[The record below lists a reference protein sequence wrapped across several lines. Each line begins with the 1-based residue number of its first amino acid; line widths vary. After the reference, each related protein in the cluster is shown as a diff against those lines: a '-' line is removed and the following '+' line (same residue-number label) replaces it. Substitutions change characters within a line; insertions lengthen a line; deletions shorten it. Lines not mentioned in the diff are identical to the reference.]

1 MKVLRYYQPGK
12 IEVEEATQ
20 PVIGAGEVLVKVR
33 ACGVCA
39 TDIKTYLR
47 GHPKFKPGSVLGH
60 EISGEIVEANQA
72 GAWRAGLRVAVAPYV
87 PCYTC
92 DQCARGNFTQ
102 CEYLMDEAVDP
113 GGFSEFVR
121 LPPRLVKYGLVELPE
136 NLSLLDAALAEPL
149 ACCFH
154 GLEALKAGPQDTLL
168 IIGDGVM
175 GLLQA
180 ETARAMGVS
189 QIILSGMTPARL
201 ARAAKIANVVIDA
214 SREDVFAAVQ
224 KASPGGANKVL
235 VSVGSGEVAQSAFRL
250 VHKGGMINLFAGLP
264 KDVELKVSPALIHYD
279 EVTLL
284 GTYGFTPPQFHQAVE
299 WLAQKKINTQG
310 IITATAGLADAKATL
325 QDVAEYRGIKSIIT
339 FP

>member
-12 IEVEEATQ
+12 VEVEESAL

-60 EISGEIVEANQA
+60 EISGEIVEVNQA
-72 GAWRAGLRVAVAPYV
+72 AAWRPGMRVAVAPYA
-87 PCYTC
+87 PCTTC
-92 DQCARGNFTQ
+92 DQCIRGNYTQ
-102 CEYLMDEAVDP
+102 CEHLMEEAVDP
-113 GGFSEFVR
+113 GGFSEYVR
-121 LPPRLVKYGLVELPE
+121 VTPRLVKYGLVELPE
-136 NLSLLDAALAEPL
+136 SLSLLDGSLAEPL

-168 IIGDGVM
+168 IVGDGAM

-189 QIILSGMTPARL
+189 KIILSGMTPARL
-201 ARAAKIANVVIDA
+201 ERAGKIADVVIDA

-224 KASPGGANKVL
+224 KVSPGGANKVM
-235 VSVGSGEVAQSAFRL
+235 VSVGSGEVAQSAFQL

-264 KDVELKVSPALIHYD
+264 KDSELKVSPALIHYD
-279 EVTLL
+279 EVTLV

-310 IITATAGLADAKATL
+310 IITATARLEDAKATL
-325 QDVAEYRGIKSIIT
+325 QAVAEYRGIKSVIT
-339 FP
+339 FA